1 MALILNHVQGLADSK
16 WNGVPESVAVCV
28 GLDLHTTPGL
38 VKVHQ
43 KLKKDSGSTVDEFCK
58 VAIAASNGYSFW
70 FSSTS
75 GKIWARASNG
85 TWTLAYTTSAGAGG
99 HGCLGALEFNGYIY
113 WATESRLH
121 RIAIA
126 DADDTW
132 ASVSANWAT
141 FAVTN
146 ASWHPMAIQNLT
158 LFIGDSNK
166 VAAVDKNGTFNSN
179 ALDIKT
185 PLQIKCMDTFG
196 FDLMMGTWVANT
208 VNKTEVVLWDTV
220 SPSWDVSD
228 PVKENG
234 INAFLKDDQYV
245 YANCG
250 RAGNWYIFDGA
261 YLLPFK
267 KIPGTY
273 SNTQYGTVN
282 PNSIGNWQGRAI
294 FGFSNGNGNGDQGEV

>member
-1 MALILNHVQGLADSK
+1 MALVWSGKFMGLSNSK
-16 WNGVPESVAVCV
+16 WSGPEGSFAECV
-28 GLDLHTTPGL
+28 GIDGHSTPGVL
-38 VKVHQ
+38 TVHQ
-43 KLKKDSGSTVDEFCK
+43 KLTKETAGTEPDELCK

-166 VAAVDKNGTFNSN
+166 VAAVDKNGTF
-179 ALDIKT
+179 
-185 PLQIKCMDTFG
+185 
-196 FDLMMGTWVANT
+196 
-208 VNKTEVVLWDTV
+208 
-220 SPSWDVSD
+220 
-228 PVKENG
+228 
-234 INAFLKDDQYV
+234 
-245 YANCG
+245 
-250 RAGNWYIFDGA
+250 
-261 YLLPFK
+261 
-267 KIPGTY
+267 
-273 SNTQYGTVN
+273 
-282 PNSIGNWQGRAI
+282 
-294 FGFSNGNGNGDQGEV
+294 